1 MFVRDRQ
8 TGTTER
14 MSVDG
19 AGNPANGYSFNPTIS
34 ADGRFVAF
42 DSSATNLGDTTGVFV
57 HDRQTGA
64 TQGVR
69 VGSDPALSADGR
81 VVAFSSA
88 ASDLVPGDTN
98 GQWDVFVQGG
108 IADPQ
113 PLRTN
118 GQPRPSGTFRAGTTE
133 VTLSITTYSCRGTPT
148 GTRTCSSA
156 TGRPAPS
163 SG

>member
-1 MFVRDRQ
+1 
-8 TGTTER
+8 

-98 GQWDVFVQGG
+98 G
-108 IADPQ
+108 
-113 PLRTN
+113 
-118 GQPRPSGTFRAGTTE
+118 
-133 VTLSITTYSCRGTPT
+133 RG
-148 GTRTCSSA
+148 TCSSRGGSLTHSPCGPTA
-156 TGRPAPS
+156 SPGLRVRSGLGRPK
-163 SG
+163 